1 MIAKRRFGRVSGRRQ
16 AAGMPAPVQ
25 RGV

>member
-1 MIAKRRFGRVSGRRQ
+1 MIAERRFGRVSGHRQ
-16 AAGMPAPVQ
+16 ATGMPAPVQ